1 MSNNDQDIKQGL
13 KDASNRADETKNI
26 NSDRRLKNLF
36 NSINLY
42 SIDNWLV
49 AVKTVLNTFM
59 SIVFIFALIY
69 LICCYQIKPLY
80 NLLDEIQKYV
90 LGINIYDH
98 FRGMNNPN
106 FTVNTQNLKALIIL
120 LTVRLTILSGS
131 ITLLLFL
138 MRRKKKD

>member
-1 MSNNDQDIKQGL
+1 MSNNDQDIKQSL
-13 KDASNRADETKNI
+13 KDASNSADETKNI
-26 NSDRRLKNLF
+26 NSDRRLKSLF

-59 SIVFIFALIY
+59 SILFIFALIY
-69 LICCYQIKPLY
+69 LICRYQVEPLY
-80 NLLDEIQKYV
+80 NLLDEIQRYV
-90 LGINIYDH
+90 LGANIYDK
-98 FRGMNNPN
+98 FVNMNNPD
-106 FTVNTQNLKALIIL
+106 FIVNIQNLKALILL